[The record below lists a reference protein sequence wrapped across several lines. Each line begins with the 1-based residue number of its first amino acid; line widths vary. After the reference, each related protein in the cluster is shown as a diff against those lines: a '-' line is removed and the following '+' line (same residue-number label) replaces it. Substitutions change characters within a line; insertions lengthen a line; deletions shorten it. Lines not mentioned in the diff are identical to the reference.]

1 MWGKKQS
8 PTHATDPDWHFFF
21 KAPPDYDECVTR
33 DVRSRHVCQMT
44 DCHKETRK
52 FLIQEERNIIIHEAI
67 EMLLTLMII
76 IAIGLTVY
84 FIWYCFE
91 TTTLASVATYCCQ
104 NANKHNIT
112 RPSPEERGYD

>member
-1 MWGKKQS
+1 
-8 PTHATDPDWHFFF
+8 
-21 KAPPDYDECVTR
+21 
-33 DVRSRHVCQMT
+33 
-44 DCHKETRK
+44 
-52 FLIQEERNIIIHEAI
+52 
-67 EMLLTLMII
+67 MLLTLMII